1 MSHFIKHERCPK
13 CNKIG
18 NDRSGNN
25 LAVYSDGHKH
35 CFACGYYVRG
45 DIVEA
50 YKQRQEVKKDAISYF
65 VHSNHFDSKGLIYL
79 KKYGLTDKEIYDN
92 YFWDNKGYLVFNGGE
107 YQNARNFTGIGVKYI
122 SRGIIRGNEK
132 IFLHNTQNS
141 DIVVVED
148 AISAIK
154 VSRVCNSV
162 CLHNSIIPLE
172 LILRLSKRFKKLF
185 VWLDK
190 DKMKESFKEAKKA
203 GLLFDDV
210 KIIWTEKDPKE
221 YSDTEIKNYLEK
233 D

>member
-1 MSHFIKHERCPK
+1 M
-13 CNKIG
+13 G

-45 DIVEA
+45 DIVER
-50 YKQRQEVKKDAISYF
+50 YKQSLNKEVLTTKNNFFNKSY
-65 VHSNHFDSKGLIYL
+65 NFDSKGLIYL

-92 YFWDNKGYLVFNGGE
+92 YFWDSNGFLVFNGGE
-107 YQNARNFTGIGVKYI
+107 YQNARNFTGVGVKYI

-132 IFLHNTQNS
+132 IFLHNQQNEC
-141 DIVVVED
+141 IVVVED

-154 VSRVCNSV
+154 VSRTCNSV

-221 YSDTEIKNYLEK
+221 YSDKEIKNYLEK